1 MSGAFLPGLLTLV
14 GIGALASCSDE
25 QRNAP
30 TAPTSNITPRSATSA
45 SLRPGL
51 APLLVDGAAFPCVGG
66 ETVLLIQDVTPWFS
80 PPNQDPAGADVT
92 ELKAQG
98 KQFCMINSDQIGT
111 TDLTVFPEILIAA
124 AQLPTFYD
132 NLFPNGTVRQSIS
145 DYVNQGGILSANLTD
160 FFPVG
165 GWQGDVFVGGLQHTS
180 YGSEENLIA
189 AQSHP
194 IIVDELPC
202 GPTGHCGPIVDAG
215 IRDDLDGWDFSS
227 HGYFTNL
234 PDGTQLILVDELN
247 RPVMI
252 EYAFGAGDVIATL
265 TTTEWRYAQDAGI
278 DPQFRKLLAN
288 EIAYQDFRAAGCV
301 GASLVSSAS
310 PSRLAAARP
319 AGAARGGALRAGQ
332 PRPQW
337 GGC

>member
-1 MSGAFLPGLLTLV
+1 M
-14 GIGALASCSDE
+14 D
-25 QRNAP
+25 RNVRGML
-30 TAPTSNITPRSATSA
+30 RSARA
-45 SLRPGL
+45 KR
-51 APLLVDGAAFPCVGG
+51 AYLVLFILFVLFFTFNDIIFP
-66 ETVLLIQDVTPWFS
+66 W
-80 PPNQDPAGADVT
+80 
-92 ELKAQG
+92 
-98 KQFCMINSDQIGT
+98 
-111 TDLTVFPEILIAA
+111 
-124 AQLPTFYD
+124 
-132 NLFPNGTVRQSIS
+132 
-145 DYVNQGGILSANLTD
+145 YVNQGGILSANLTD

-227 HGYFTNL
+227 HGYFTNF

-265 TTTEWRYAQDAGI
+265 TTT
-278 DPQFRKLLAN
+278 
-288 EIAYQDFRAAGCV
+288 RA
-301 GASLVSSAS
+301 
-310 PSRLAAARP
+310 
-319 AGAARGGALRAGQ
+319 
-332 PRPQW
+332 
-337 GGC
+337 